1 MGSRLRGVSSLL
13 TGVLLDSRS
22 VLTTSL
28 QPLYLEVISLRLLV
42 LCACC
47 QTLQLLLK
55 LGQDLITSLTS
66 CMPSEL
72 SFIGML
78 EKEWKKAS
86 SLKLE
91 KILLLL
97 RRIMKRGEKNT
108 KWNLQELFAKRNLLC
123 INTLTLSNS

>member
-1 MGSRLRGVSSLL
+1 MGL
-13 TGVLLDSRS
+13 TGVPRDSRLVS
-22 VLTTSL
+22 TTNL
-28 QPLYLEVISLRLLV
+28 QLLSQEVISLRLLV
-42 LCACC
+42 LFACY

-66 CMPSEL
+66 CMPREL

-78 EKEWKKAS
+78 EKEWKKVS

-97 RRIMKRGEKNT
+97 RRITKRLVLILVRLKMTRGEKNT
-108 KWNLQELFAKRNLLC
+108 NRNLQEPFSNRN
-123 INTLTLSNS
+123 